1 MRACCGAAG
10 RLWRDRQHVRH
21 RKLDPSEW
29 SGHQGEAAGSVGRG
43 VQLHRV
49 LREGWLLGA
58 RQPPLPF
65 GLSRRGDR
73 PVRQRAFSEILA
85 ERQIDL
91 QLGYAIE
98 EGTYK
103 GLSFLFQVN
112 NLNNSPYQTRQGDPF
127 SGGSYAP
134 ERYTTYGRQ
143 FLLGLNYKL

>member
-1 MRACCGAAG
+1 VYSEKDGYSARA
-10 RLWRDRQHVRH
+10 
-21 RKLDPSEW
+21 
-29 SGHQGEAAGSVGRG
+29 
-43 VQLHRV
+43 
-49 LREGWLLGA
+49 
-58 RQPPLPF
+58 
-65 GLSRRGDR
+65 SRRYRSAYRGE
-73 PVRQRAFSEILA
+73 VTGLFAQRAFSEILA

-98 EGTYK
+98 EGAYK

-143 FLLGLNYKL
+143 LLLGLNYKL

>member
-1 MRACCGAAG
+1 MGH
-10 RLWRDRQHVRH
+10 DRHVEHDLRYDMADEFMEIV
-21 RKLDPSEW
+21 L
-29 SGHQGEAAGSVGRG
+29 GHWESWEDDAI
-43 VQLHRV
+43 VQDKV
-49 LREGWLLGA
+49 T
-58 RQPPLPF
+58 
-65 GLSRRGDR
+65 GLFA
-73 PVRQRAFSEILA
+73 QRAFSEILA

-143 FLLGLNYKL
+143 ILLGLNYKL